1 MIVSAGADAIGV
13 DVVDGGGDPGAKH
26 PFIMQQHGM
35 GALYGPG
42 LNDGPFPEYYEPLEC
57 PVGDNPFS
65 KQLHNPTALKF
76 TGPTEVHASCDPR
89 FPFVCSTYRVTEH
102 WQTGV
107 MTRNSPWLL
116 EAEPQMFCEMSP
128 ELAKMRGIKNGEK
141 VILESTRGSLWAK
154 AIVTE
159 RIQPFTVLGQ
169 TIHQVGIPWHYGW
182 TWPKQGGDS
191 ANILCP
197 SVGDP
202 NTGIPE
208 TKAFMVNVRK
218 A

>member
-1 MIVSAGADAIGV
+1 MALTGVENLARLPELKKKLLWTFLLVAVYRIGV
-13 DVVDGGGDPGAKH
+13 HVPVPGVDSAALADFFESAKNTLFGLFDMFSGGGLRNLSIFALG
-26 PFIMQQHGM
+26 IMPYIS
-35 GALYGPG
+35 A
-42 LNDGPFPEYYEPLEC
+42 
-57 PVGDNPFS
+57 S
-65 KQLHNPTALKF
+65 IIIQLLT
-76 TGPTEVHASCDPR
+76 V
-89 FPFVCSTYRVTEH
+89 V
-102 WQTGV
+102 
-107 MTRNSPWLL
+107 
-116 EAEPQMFCEMSP
+116 SP

-141 VILESTRGSLWAK
+141 VMLDSTRGSLWAK

-182 TWPKQGGDS
+182 TWPKNGGDS